1 MRPLSEPAAPT
12 FIWNDSQLLR
22 AEWLFLAESALTSG
36 MVRHLAAVDQ
46 GEVMVET
53 LVRDAVASLEIE
65 GDLADSQ
72 RVESSIRHCLGLA
85 MDDAGA
91 DKQELGIAKLAIDVI
106 QTYEKRLD
114 RRTLLTWQSR
124 IYSDEDGRETEESA
138 AKKPW
143 KMAVTNHNAA
153 SGDRDLKK
161 FLAWLALDSG
171 HQDRPSPLVRA
182 GLAHLWLESIQPFQR
197 GTGVL
202 GRAVA
207 EQALIHDLPNH
218 MFIPLNQ
225 VFLKYRHEYH
235 NRLDDA
241 CRDRDATEWLAWFAA
256 AAIEACRMARSR
268 MEFAINQANLLESLR
283 DTICGRQEAILTH
296 LFNQGPEG
304 FSRGV
309 SPSGFAREQ
318 DRPVNDVSRDMT
330 ALTEKGALV
339 RSVRGGRM
347 RYYLNVPNPRVA
359 RVRVEDIL

>member
-1 MRPLSEPAAPT
+1 MRPLTEPAAPT

-22 AEWLFLAESALTSG
+22 AEWLFLAESALVSG
-36 MVRHLAAVDQ
+36 KVRHLAAVDQ
-46 GEVMVET
+46 GEVMMET

-65 GDLADSQ
+65 GDVADSQ
-72 RVESSIRHCLGLA
+72 RVEAGIRHRLGLA

-91 DKQELGIAKLAIDVI
+91 DRQELGIAKLAIDII

-114 RRTLLTWQSR
+114 RRTLATWQSR
-124 IYSDEDGRETEESA
+124 IYADDEAGVEADGA
-138 AKKPW
+138 GKKPW
-143 KMAVTNHNAA
+143 KMAVNNHNAA
-153 SGDRDLKK
+153 SGERDLKR
-161 FLAWLALDSG
+161 FLAWLALDNG

-182 GLAHLWLESIQPFQR
+182 GLAHLWLESIQPFPR

-256 AAIEACRMARSR
+256 AAVEACRLARAR
-268 MEFAINQANLLESLR
+268 MEFAINQAQLLESLR
-283 DTICGRQEAILTH
+283 DSICGRQEAILTH

-304 FSRGV
+304 FPRGV
-309 SPSGFAREQ
+309 SPSGFAREH
-318 DRPVNDVSRDMT
+318 DRPISDVSRDMT
-330 ALTEKGALV
+330 ALAHKGALV

-347 RYYLNVPNPRVA
+347 RYHLNVPNPRVA
-359 RVRVEDIL
+359 RVRTEDVL